1 MTSTVRDFL
10 VARRAEIDV
19 EIGPLVA
26 RERELLQS
34 LSEARAQID
43 HLFRERDEVV
53 KAASALG
60 LEFPRAVTREQAP
73 ESTVAIPE
81 RLSLQAMALKVIED
95 VPDGLSARDVLSR
108 LNRRFNVSFPRTS
121 LSPQLSRLKRARR
134 VVLRG
139 GLWTAA
145 RPRDD
150 KGPNAPTF
158 EPSVSTSVTAGEPHL
173 PGSLFSSEEP
183 RFPSRDDGLG
193 APLVANRDITL
204 S

>member
-10 VARRAEIDV
+10 VARRAEIDA
-19 EIGPLVA
+19 ETGPLVA

-34 LSEARAQID
+34 LNDARSQLD
-43 HLFRERDEVV
+43 RLFAERSEVV

-60 LEFPRAVTREQAP
+60 LEFPPAVTREPSA
-73 ESTVAIPE
+73 EVALVSQE
-81 RLSLQAMALKVIED
+81 RLSLQAMALKVIEEA
-95 VPDGLSARDVLSR
+95 PEGLSARDVLSR

-121 LSPQLSRLKRARR
+121 LSPQLSRLKRAKR

-150 KGPNAPTF
+150 KGPNVATF
-158 EPSVSTSVTAGEPHL
+158 EPLIPSPVTVEESYPDR
-173 PGSLFSSEEP
+173 SLFGSEQSH
-183 RFPSRDDGLG
+183 FPSRETG
-193 APLVANRDITL
+193 
-204 S
+204 